1 MKIFGII
8 SLIISAI
15 LYVVVF
21 VSAIKA
27 WFRRDRNDFTVSLT
41 SALLYT
47 LWAATAVCLIVVS

>member
-8 SLIISAI
+8 NLIISAI
-15 LYVVVF
+15 LYAVVF

-41 SALLYT
+41 SALLYA
-47 LWAATAVCLIVVS
+47 LWAATSVCLIVVS

>member
-8 SLIISAI
+8 NLIISAI

-41 SALLYT
+41 SALLYA
-47 LWAATAVCLIVVS
+47 LWAATAICLIVVS

>member
-8 SLIISAI
+8 NLIISAI

-21 VSAIKA
+21 ISAIKA

-41 SALLYT
+41 SALLYAW
-47 LWAATAVCLIVVS
+47 WAATAVCLIVVS

>member
-8 SLIISAI
+8 NLIISAI

-41 SALLYT
+41 SALLYA
-47 LWAATAVCLIVVS
+47 LWAATVVCLIVVS

>member
-21 VSAIKA
+21 ISAIKA
-27 WFRRDRNDFTVSLT
+27 WFRRDINDFTISLT
-41 SALLYT
+41 SALLYAW
-47 LWAATAVCLIVVS
+47 WAATAVCLIVVS

>member
-8 SLIISAI
+8 NLIISAI

-41 SALLYT
+41 SSLLYA

>member
-8 SLIISAI
+8 NLIISAI

-21 VSAIKA
+21 ISAIKA

-41 SALLYT
+41 SALLYA

>member
-8 SLIISAI
+8 NLIISAI

-41 SALLYT
+41 SALLYA

>member
-15 LYVVVF
+15 FYAVVF

-41 SALLYT
+41 SALLYA

>member
-8 SLIISAI
+8 NLIISAI

-21 VSAIKA
+21 ISAIKA

-41 SALLYT
+41 SALLYA
-47 LWAATAVCLIVVS
+47 LWATTAVCLIVVS

>member
-8 SLIISAI
+8 NLIISAI
-15 LYVVVF
+15 LYTVVF

-27 WFRRDRNDFTVSLT
+27 WFRRDRNDFAVSLT
-41 SALLYT
+41 SALLYA

>member
-41 SALLYT
+41 SALLYA
-47 LWAATAVCLIVVS
+47 LWAATAICLITVS

>member
-15 LYVVVF
+15 FYAVVF

-41 SALLYT
+41 SALLYA
-47 LWAATAVCLIVVS
+47 LWVATAVCLIAIS

>member
-27 WFRRDRNDFTVSLT
+27 WFRRDKNDFTVSLT
-41 SALLYT
+41 SSLLYA

>member
-1 MKIFGII
+1 MKIFGSI

-15 LYVVVF
+15 LYFEVF

-41 SALLYT
+41 SALLHM

>member
-8 SLIISAI
+8 NLIISAI

-21 VSAIKA
+21 VNAIKA

-41 SALLYT
+41 SALLYA
-47 LWAATAVCLIVVS
+47 LWAATAICLIVVS

>member
-8 SLIISAI
+8 NLIISAI
-15 LYVVVF
+15 LYAVVF

-27 WFRRDRNDFTVSLT
+27 WFKRDRNDFTVSLT
-41 SALLYT
+41 SALLYA

>member
-41 SALLYT
+41 SALLYAW
-47 LWAATAVCLIVVS
+47 WAATAVCLIVVS

>member
-8 SLIISAI
+8 NLIISAI

-41 SALLYT
+41 SALLYA
-47 LWAATAVCLIVVS
+47 LWAATSVCLIVVS